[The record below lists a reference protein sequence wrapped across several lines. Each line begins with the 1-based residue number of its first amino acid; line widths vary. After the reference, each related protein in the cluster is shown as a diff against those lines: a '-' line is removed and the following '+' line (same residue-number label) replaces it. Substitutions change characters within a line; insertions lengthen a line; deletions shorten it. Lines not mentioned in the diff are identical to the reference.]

1 MPQLIRYAAVLR
13 GVSPTNARMPEL
25 QQAFREAGFEEV
37 TTFLSSGNVAFSAK
51 STAPASLERR
61 AEAAMTRHLGH
72 GFLTIVR
79 PVSALSALLATDPYR
94 GSRVRPEAKRIITF
108 LRRAPTPA
116 PRLPI
121 EQDGARIVALI
132 GTEAYSAYLPTPKG
146 PVFMTLLQRTFGK
159 EQTTRTWQTVARLVA
174 REPT

>member
-1 MPQLIRYAAVLR
+1 VPPLTRFAAFLR

-25 QQAFREAGFEEV
+25 QRAFEEAGFGEV
-37 TTFLSSGNVAFSAK
+37 TTFISSGNLAFSAK
-51 STAPASLERR
+51 PTALAALERR
-61 AEAAMTRHLGH
+61 AEAAMTRHLGQA
-72 GFLTIVR
+72 FLTIVR
-79 PVSALSALLATDPYR
+79 PISGLRALLATDPFL
-94 GSRVRPEAKRIITF
+94 GSGVRPEAKRIITF
-108 LRRAPTPA
+108 LRRAPATA
-116 PRLPI
+116 PGLPI

-132 GTEAYSAYLPTPKG
+132 GTEAFSAYLPTPKG

>member
-1 MPQLIRYAAVLR
+1 MPQLIRYAAFLR

-79 PVSALSALLATDPYR
+79 PVSA
-94 GSRVRPEAKRIITF
+94 RVRPEAKRIITF